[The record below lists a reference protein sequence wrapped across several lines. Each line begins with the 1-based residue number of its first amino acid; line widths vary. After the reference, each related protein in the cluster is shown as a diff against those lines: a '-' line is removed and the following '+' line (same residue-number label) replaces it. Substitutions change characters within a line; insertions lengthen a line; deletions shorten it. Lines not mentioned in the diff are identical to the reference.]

1 MSNLFYKKCTI
12 KWYVLSYFN
21 CYIVWGFLGSH
32 SYLFKF
38 YLFSF
43 GCAVSSLL
51 CGLFCSCGEQGLL
64 ACCCVLGSHFR
75 SFSCCGAQALG
86 RVGFSSCGSW
96 ALEHRLCSCGTRAY
110 SLHGTWDLPGP
121 GIEPISPALSG
132 GFFTAESPGKPCYI
146 VFTFVYA

>member
-21 CYIVWGFLGSH
+21 CYIIWVFLGSY

-51 CGLFCSCGEQGLL
+51 CGLFCSCGEQGPL
-64 ACCCVLGSHFR
+64 ACCCVPGSHFS

-86 RVGFSSCGSW
+86 RVGFSSCGSP

-110 SLHGTWDLPGP
+110 LLHAMWDLPGP

-132 GFFTAESPGKPCYI
+132 GFFTTESPGKRCYI
-146 VFTFVYA
+146 LFTFVYA